1 MSPALET
8 LLARA
13 YQLDQLQHDPATAIG
28 ELKKAMGDD
37 AALRTEAKAEHARLA
52 QVVAAREQ
60 GGRDGDHVSAV
71 LAKILTG
78 ALAP

>member
-1 MSPALET
+1 MTPTLET

-13 YQLDQLQHDPATAIG
+13 YQLDQLQHDPVTAVA

-37 AALRTEAKAEHARLA
+37 AALAAEVATEHARLI
-52 QVVAAREQ
+52 QVVVARAQ
-60 GGRDGDHVSAV
+60 GGQNGDQVSVV

-78 ALAP
+78 ALA